1 MMLMVMMRSES
12 IFPYYSTCSSRTGNL
27 IIMILNV
34 FFAELSHR
42 PDSDDQVELLLTDV
56 FIPT

>member
-1 MMLMVMMRSES
+1 
-12 IFPYYSTCSSRTGNL
+12 
-27 IIMILNV
+27 MILNV